1 MAFLT
6 NLKEVPQNSG
16 SGGGKYMKLQ
26 QGSNLFRILGSFEDG
41 TNIQGML
48 GWAEDEE
55 GNRKPYRWKV
65 DQEAPRKFKENP
77 RQFYALLVWNYKPDQ
92 KANTS
97 GAIQIFEMTQAKL
110 RQDLLTLAKDEDW
123 GDPRK
128 YDLKIVRNGEGLE
141 TSYAMTPSP
150 HKKRSQEISD
160 AVKSTKVDMSALYRG
175 EDPFAESDSGTEE
188 SQEEPF

>member
-1 MAFLT
+1 MGYAD
-6 NLKEVPQNSG
+6 NIKRAPSSGGSG
-16 SGGGKYMKLQ
+16 SSTYMKFE
-26 QGSNLFRILGSFEDG
+26 QGENKFRIVGTVEDG
-41 TNIQGML
+41 GFITGMV
-48 GWAEDEE
+48 GWVGEKKGE
-55 GNRKPYRWKV
+55 RKPFRWKV
-65 DQEAPRKFKENP
+65 DAEAPRKFAENP
-77 RQFYALLVWNYKPDQ
+77 KQFYAMLVWNY
-92 KANTS
+92 
-97 GAIQIFEMTQAKL
+97 GEECLQILELTQAKL
-110 RQDLLTLAKDEDW
+110 RQELLTLAKDEDW

>member
-1 MAFLT
+1 MAFLD
-6 NLKEVPQNSG
+6 NLKEVPQNSNG
-16 SGGGKYMKLQ
+16 GGGKYMKLQ

-55 GNRKPYRWKV
+55 GNRKPFRWEV

-77 RQFYALLVWNYKPDQ
+77 RQFYALLVWNYTDE
-92 KANTS
+92 
-97 GAIQIFEMTQAKL
+97 AIQIYEMTQAKL

-150 HKKRSQEISD
+150 HKKLAAEIIEAFKD
-160 AVKSTKVDMSALYRG
+160 TKVDMSALYRG
-175 EDPFAESDSGTEE
+175 EDPFAESA
-188 SQEEPF
+188 QEEEAPEEDPF

>member
-1 MAFLT
+1 MAFLD

-55 GNRKPYRWKV
+55 GNRKPFRWEV

-77 RQFYALLVWNYKPDQ
+77 RQFYALLVWNYADE
-92 KANTS
+92 
-97 GAIQIFEMTQAKL
+97 AIQIYEMTQAKL

-150 HKKRSQEISD
+150 HKKLAAEIIEAFKD
-160 AVKSTKVDMSALYRG
+160 TKVDMSALYRG
-175 EDPFAESDSGTEE
+175 EDPFAESA
-188 SQEEPF
+188 QEEEAPEEDPF

>member
-48 GWAEDEE
+48 GWAEDDE
-55 GNRKPYRWKV
+55 GNRKPFRWEV

-77 RQFYALLVWNYKPDQ
+77 RQFYALLVWNYADE
-92 KANTS
+92 
-97 GAIQIFEMTQAKL
+97 AIQIYEMTQAKL

-150 HKKRSQEISD
+150 HKKLAAEIIE
-160 AVKSTKVDMSALYRG
+160 AFKNTTVDMSALYRG
-175 EDPFAESDSGTEE
+175 EDPFVESA
-188 SQEEPF
+188 QEEEAPEEDPF

>member
-1 MAFLT
+1 MAFLD

-55 GNRKPYRWKV
+55 GNRKPFR
-65 DQEAPRKFKENP
+65 
-77 RQFYALLVWNYKPDQ
+77 
-92 KANTS
+92 
-97 GAIQIFEMTQAKL
+97 KL

-150 HKKRSQEISD
+150 HKKLAAEIIE
-160 AVKSTKVDMSALYRG
+160 AFKNTTVDMSALYRG
-175 EDPFAESDSGTEE
+175 EDPFAESA
-188 SQEEPF
+188 QEEDAPEEDPF